1 MGRQGGGCNK
11 RTLTKKKYCLQ
22 ENVQFN
28 SQYELHINF
37 VCILYFVCTMDVKN
51 AFLYGDLD
59 DISI

>member
-37 VCILYFVCTMDVKN
+37 VCTMDVKN
-51 AFLYGDLD
+51 AFLYGDLE